1 MARYLSRET
10 QPYGK
15 WNGIPIYLT
24 TILSA
29 VFVVGL
35 FVSAFLVSANSPLLR
50 HLTFFMPAEGWTV
63 LPAIVTYPFI
73 DKVTFF
79 TPFSILFFYWLGVG
93 IETHLGR
100 SVLAKL
106 LILLTLAP
114 VIVVSAA
121 WWMFQIP
128 TVLSSF
134 CQFGLSGSFLMM
146 AALLMAF
153 ATLYPNA
160 EWLGWV
166 PFKWVAFAC
175 FVCGSLMAV
184 SHRDWL
190 SVAALWATCLGAFFY
205 MRHAVEQDYDDHIP
219 LATRIRTWFRSK
231 PKLRVV
237 PRPAPAPAPRQK
249 IVNDFDDEPDSDVDT
264 LLDKIAKSG
273 LASLSRD
280 ERAKLEKAREA
291 LLKKEQR

>member
-10 QPYGK
+10 EPYGK

-24 TILSA
+24 TILAA

-35 FVSAFLVSANSPLLR
+35 FVSAFLASASSPLLH
-50 HLTFFMPAEGWTV
+50 HLTFFLPAEGWTV

-114 VIVVSAA
+114 VVVVSAA
-121 WWMFQIP
+121 WWIFQIP
-128 TVLSSF
+128 TVLPSF
-134 CQFGLSGSFLMM
+134 CQFGLSGGFLMM

-190 SVAALWATCLGAFFY
+190 SVAALWATCLAAFFY
-205 MRHAVEQDYDDHIP
+205 MRHAIEQDYDDHIP
-219 LATRIRTWFRSK
+219 LAVRIRAWFRSK
-231 PKLRVV
+231 PKLRML
-237 PRPAPAPAPRQK
+237 PRPAPAPRRK
-249 IVNDFDDEPDSDVDT
+249 IVNDFDDDTDSDVDA

-273 LASLSRD
+273 LSSLNKN
-280 ERAKLEKAREA
+280 ERARLEKARET